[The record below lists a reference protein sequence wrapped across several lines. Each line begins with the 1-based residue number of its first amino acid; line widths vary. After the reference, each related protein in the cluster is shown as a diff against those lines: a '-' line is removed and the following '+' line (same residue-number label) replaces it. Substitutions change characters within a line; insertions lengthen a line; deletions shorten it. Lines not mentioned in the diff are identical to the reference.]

1 MTLEIEVV
9 ETKVETKP
17 EVVGIETEL
26 NNDADD
32 DEVKEHDGGIEFS
45 DHSENDP
52 DYVYVS
58 PKDDGQS
65 SDTLADSY
73 QSKEFQSLP
82 NSDDEGDSNSK
93 IVYLTTIL
101 EVVLDKCI
109 WRLGWSLI
117 LSNYLLKL

>member
-1 MTLEIEVV
+1 MLINCSAENMVEAVTEESTQNVIEDMDVNGAKGGSHDENEVLGTGVLDTKIEVV

-65 SDTLADSY
+65 IYA
-73 QSKEFQSLP
+73 F
-82 NSDDEGDSNSK
+82 
-93 IVYLTTIL
+93 I
-101 EVVLDKCI
+101 
-109 WRLGWSLI
+109 
-117 LSNYLLKL
+117 